1 MFLLVN
7 PNGSKYFRL
16 KYRIDGKEKTLALGV
31 YPQTTLKQAREKRD
45 AARKQIA
52 DGIDPSANKKAV
64 KVAVRATTT
73 NALEV
78 VGLEW
83 FERNA
88 ADKSDRHKERILRL
102 FNKDLFPYLGSR
114 AIAEIKAVELLE
126 VIRKIE
132 ERGAVETAHRS
143 LQICGQVWRYAI
155 ATGRAERN
163 IVDDLRGS
171 LQRVVGGHFSALTKP
186 SQLAGLLRA
195 IDGYTGS
202 PVVKA
207 ALQIAPMVFVRP
219 GELRAMEWSH
229 IDFESKEWRYFVSK
243 TQVSHIVPLASQA
256 LKILDDIKPLT
267 GGGRYVFP
275 SARTP
280 NGRRCI
286 SDMALLA
293 ALRRMGFT
301 KDEMTIHGFRA
312 VARTLLDEILG
323 FRPDFIEHQ
332 LAHAVKDPNGRAY
345 NRTAHLEA
353 RREMMQVW
361 SDYLDKLKLGENKT

>member
-1 MFLLVN
+1 MSLTDPTCKNAKPKDKPYKLSDSKGMFLLVN

-31 YPQTTLKQAREKRD
+31 YPEATLKQARDDRD
-45 AARKQIA
+45 KARNKIA
-52 DGIDPSANKKAV
+52 EGIDPCANKKAI
-64 KVAVRATTT
+64 KAAVRATTT

-83 FERNA
+83 FERNSVG
-88 ADKSDRHKERILRL
+88 KSDRHKERVLKL
-102 FNKDLFPYLGSR
+102 FNSDLFPYLGSR

-171 LQRVVGGHFSALTKP
+171 LQRVVGGHFSAMTEP

-195 IDGYTGS
+195 IDGYTGT
-202 PVVKA
+202 PEVKA
-207 ALQIAPMVFVRP
+207 ALQISPMVF
-219 GELRAMEWSH
+219 A
-229 IDFESKEWRYFVSK
+229 
-243 TQVSHIVPLASQA
+243 
-256 LKILDDIKPLT
+256 
-267 GGGRYVFP
+267 

-280 NGRRCI
+280 NGSRCL
-286 SDMALLA
+286 SDVALLA

-312 VARTLLDEILG
+312 VARTILDEVLG

-361 SDYLDKLKLGENKT
+361 FDYLDKLKIIS